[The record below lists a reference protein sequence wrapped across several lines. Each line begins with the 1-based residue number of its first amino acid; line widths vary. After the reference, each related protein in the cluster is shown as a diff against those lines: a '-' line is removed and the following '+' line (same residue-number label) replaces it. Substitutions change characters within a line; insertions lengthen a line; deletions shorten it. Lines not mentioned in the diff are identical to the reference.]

1 MPGLEEVRHY
11 MRGLVLLMR
20 HDPQGLRHFDF
31 TDRGMMRS
39 FWAIFWCLPPILI
52 SWAWRRALFMEGMP
66 DGFEPG
72 TLFYGRLAMV
82 EVANW
87 LTPVVLAGLMLL
99 GLGAIRLFP
108 AIVVVTNWLSVPFSY
123 AFTVLVLMLATA
135 PALGTIVS
143 LIWLVMV
150 LALVV
155 ALFRILAFLTKG
167 QALMTGTL
175 TMLLLVP
182 PLLVTDWLQQYL
194 GVY

>member
-39 FWAIFWCLPPILI
+39 FWAVFWCLPPILI
-52 SWAWRRALFMEGMP
+52 SWAWRRALFVEGMP
-66 DGFEPG
+66 DGFETG

-108 AIVVVTNWLSVPFSY
+108 AVVVVTNWLSVPFSY

-155 ALFRILAFLTKG
+155 VLFRILAFLTKG

>member
-11 MRGLVLLMR
+11 MRGLMLLMR

-66 DGFEPG
+66 DSFAPG
-72 TLFYGRLAMV
+72 TIFYLRLAMV

-87 LTPVVLAGLMLL
+87 LTPVVLAGLMLV
-99 GLGAIRLFP
+99 GLGAIRLLP
-108 AIVVVTNWLSVPFSY
+108 AVVVVTNWLSVPFSY
-123 AFTVLVLMLATA
+123 AFTLLVLLLAAA

-155 ALFRILAFLTKG
+155 VLFRILAFLTEG
-167 QALMTGTL
+167 QVLMTGTL

-194 GVY
+194 GIY

>member
-20 HDPQGLRHFDF
+20 HDPQGLRYFDF

-52 SWAWRRALFMEGMP
+52 SWAWRRALFVEGMP

-108 AIVVVTNWLSVPFSY
+108 AVVVVTNWLSVPFSY

-155 ALFRILAFLTKG
+155 VLFRILAFLTKG

>member
-1 MPGLEEVRHY
+1 

-20 HDPQGLRHFDF
+20 HDPLGLRYFDF

-52 SWAWRRALFMEGMP
+52 SWAWRRALFVEGMP

-108 AIVVVTNWLSVPFSY
+108 AVVVVTNWLSVPFSY

-155 ALFRILAFLTKG
+155 VLFRILAFLTKG

>member
-52 SWAWRRALFMEGMP
+52 SWARRRALFMEGMP

>member
-108 AIVVVTNWLSVPFSY
+108 AVVVVTNWLSVPFSY

>member
-52 SWAWRRALFMEGMP
+52 SWAWRRALFVEGMP

-108 AIVVVTNWLSVPFSY
+108 AVVVVTNWLSVPFSY

-155 ALFRILAFLTKG
+155 VLFRILAFLTKG

>member
-1 MPGLEEVRHY
+1 
-11 MRGLVLLMR
+11 
-20 HDPQGLRHFDF
+20 
-31 TDRGMMRS
+31 
-39 FWAIFWCLPPILI
+39 
-52 SWAWRRALFMEGMP
+52 
-66 DGFEPG
+66 
-72 TLFYGRLAMV
+72 
-82 EVANW
+82 
-87 LTPVVLAGLMLL
+87 
-99 GLGAIRLFP
+99 
-108 AIVVVTNWLSVPFSY
+108 
-123 AFTVLVLMLATA
+123 MLATA

-155 ALFRILAFLTKG
+155 VLFRILAFLTKG

>member
-39 FWAIFWCLPPILI
+39 FWAVFWCLPPILI
-52 SWAWRRALFMEGMP
+52 SWAWRRALFVEGMP

-108 AIVVVTNWLSVPFSY
+108 AVVVVTNWLSVPFSY

-155 ALFRILAFLTKG
+155 VLFRILAFLTKG

>member
-39 FWAIFWCLPPILI
+39 FWAILWCLPPILI
-52 SWAWRRALFMEGMP
+52 SWVWRRSLFMEGMP
-66 DGFEPG
+66 SDFEPG
-72 TLFYGRLAMV
+72 SIFYLRLAMV
-82 EVANW
+82 EAANW
-87 LTPVVLAGLMLL
+87 VTPVVLAGLLAFAV
-99 GLGAIRLFP
+99 GASRVFP
-108 AIVVVTNWLSVPFSY
+108 AVVVVNNWLSVPFSY
-123 AFTVLVLMLATA
+123 AFTLLVILLAVA

-150 LALVV
+150 LAMVI
-155 ALFRILAFLTKG
+155 AIFRILAFLCAG
-167 QALMTGTL
+167 QVLLTGTL

-194 GVY
+194 GIY

>member
-155 ALFRILAFLTKG
+155 VLFRILAFLTKG

>member
-39 FWAIFWCLPPILI
+39 FWAVFWCLPPILI
-52 SWAWRRALFMEGMP
+52 SWAWRRALFVEGMP

-108 AIVVVTNWLSVPFSY
+108 AVVVVTNWLSVPFSY